1 MSNIDNYQ
9 QDIIF
14 YKSAGST
21 NTQILAWLEDHGVST
36 SERTLERRLQA
47 WGCRRKTN
55 APTSEIPISRVQHL
69 FQVDLLSDSD
79 ITAKIAEEYGLECTE
94 NQIREIRVSERL
106 LWRNRSPT
114 DQATS
119 KATTQHLI
127 QEYVLTG
134 SGRAYGCIWASTFL
148 KEKLGF
154 RARRRDVAAAP
165 RTLDPEGTA
174 ARTPGLRRARIEY
187 YITDG
192 PNQLWC
198 LDGHDKIS
206 QYYIQIYA
214 AVDAYSRKVLWI
226 YCGTANRAKY
236 SILYQ
241 YLQTVR
247 LLGRCPRYIRTD
259 KGSETGAVAAAQ
271 FRLFIEHAFK
281 EPGWSDTEYEALSLS
296 AAEFFHGGTEVI
308 PDWYEHFLRLVR
320 GHVGAQ
326 DLPLLDLA
334 PRPFMVGV
342 DEVV

>member
-1 MSNIDNYQ
+1 M
-9 QDIIF
+9 
-14 YKSAGST
+14 
-21 NTQILAWLEDHGVST
+21 
-36 SERTLERRLQA
+36 
-47 WGCRRKTN
+47 
-55 APTSEIPISRVQHL
+55 
-69 FQVDLLSDSD
+69 
-79 ITAKIAEEYGLECTE
+79 
-94 NQIREIRVSERL
+94 
-106 LWRNRSPT
+106 WRNRSPT

-127 QEYVLTG
+127 KEYVLTG
-134 SGRAYGCIWASTFL
+134 SGRSYGSIWASTL
-148 KEKLGF
+148 LEEKLRY
-154 RARRRDVAAAP
+154 RARRRDVAAAL

-174 ARTPGLRRARIEY
+174 ARTPGLRRARIKN

-281 EPGWSDTEYEALSLS
+281 EPGWSDAEYEALSLS
-296 AAEFFHGGTEVI
+296 DCYVYGPSTANVRIESLWSLLRRQTTGKWIRLFTFMRKCDLYREEQHADLIAFLFVFMPLIRGGACRFH
-308 PDWYEHFLRLVR
+308 
-320 GHVGAQ
+320 A
-326 DLPLLDLA
+326 
-334 PRPFMVGV
+334 RP
-342 DEVV
+342 